1 MKSFFQFLNEA
12 AQSQAS
18 MQAKKLNLKSD
29 GHGGWLDT
37 RGNFVATTE
46 KGKLVFVDKRGKK
59 KQEEPGAAKPA
70 AAKPQATEPA
80 KAQTAPE
87 EKPKAQVAPEA
98 PEATG
103 EMSDTLTV
111 AFGRFNPPTVGHEK
125 LLKAA
130 RKASVGGDLK
140 IYPSRTQDPKKN
152 PLDPDMKI
160 SYMKKMFPEFE
171 ENIINDDEMKS
182 IFNVLI
188 AASEAGY
195 ANVNIV
201 VGSDRQAEFE
211 NLAQKYNGELY
222 DFDLI
227 RVISAGVRD
236 ADAEGVE
243 GMSASKMRKAV
254 IEDDF
259 ESFRRGTPKT
269 LDDGD
274 TQALFDAVRQGMGA
288 KKKKKVAE
296 LWQIAPKYDAET
308 LRENYIRGKIFRI
321 GDIVENLNTGLVG
334 EIIRRGTNYLICV
347 TEDEYM
353 FKSWIR
359 DVMEAE
365 AEVPSTNLK
374 KLVKK
379 AVNRR
384 DHNIDGFVDKE
395 DPKVGPYGAFIPQKR
410 NLPKNFKEAYQEKRV
425 ERKMRVAGKPNTL
438 VGTGGFFKYAVDMTP
453 GFEKGDKKNLQY
465 GAKPYS
471 GYKQSNIKE
480 FINKYKVKK

>member
-1 MKSFFQFLNEA
+1 MKSFFQFLSE

-18 MQAKKLNLKSD
+18 MQARKLNLKSD

-46 KGKLVFVDKRGKK
+46 KGKLVFVDKKDKK
-59 KQEEPGAAKPA
+59 KEEEPGKKLA
-70 AAKPQATEPA
+70 AAKPQAAEPA
-80 KAQTAPE
+80 KAKVAPE
-87 EKPKAQVAPEA
+87 EKPKAKAA
-98 PEATG
+98 PEATPAEG

-125 LLKAA
+125 LLKSAQ
-130 RKASVGGDLK
+130 KASEGGDLK

-160 SYMKKMFPEFE
+160 SYMKKMFPDFD
-171 ENIINDDEMKS
+171 ENIINDAEMKS

-195 ANVNIV
+195 ENVNIV

-222 DFDLI
+222 DFDFI

-254 IEDDF
+254 MDDDF
-259 ESFRRGTPKT
+259 DSFRRGTPKS

-274 TQALFDAVRQGMGA
+274 TRALFDAVRQGMGS
-288 KKKKKVAE
+288 KKKKKEVTE
-296 LWQIAPKYDAET
+296 LWQIAPKCDPRG
-308 LRENYIRGKIFRI
+308 LREQYVNGFIYRI
-321 GDIVENLNTGLVG
+321 GDIVENLNTGLIG
-334 EIIRRGTNYLICV
+334 EIIRRGTNHLICV
-347 TEDEYM
+347 TEENYM

-359 DVMEAE
+359 DVMEY
-365 AEVPSTNLK
+365 T
-374 KLVKK
+374 
-379 AVNRR
+379 
-384 DHNIDGFVDKE
+384 
-395 DPKVGPYGAFIPQKR
+395 
-410 NLPKNFKEAYQEKRV
+410 
-425 ERKMRVAGKPNTL
+425 ERKMERRMRVPGKPNTL
-438 VGTGGFFKYAVDMTP
+438 EGTGGYFKNAAALTP
-453 GFEKGDKKNLQY
+453 GFEKGDKTNLQT
-465 GAKPYS
+465 GAKPYK
-471 GYKQSNIKE
+471 GVNIKE